1 MQPCLGKLQLVV
13 LLASPFEDRATHS
26 VLIPISFVQSLYLY
40 QQSFVFQKI
49 PLGGIH
55 FEDNWLPIFTQQM
68 DSCLSED
75 RGGPLSFETTSTQSY
90 FKQLPWSRQVHQG
103 IHKRS
108 RPVISSFYGYPETEG
123 ERPPLLRAH
132 SGFDGSVLS
141 SYLLSEIRDDAL
153 STLGDVVKSNGLV
166 RSQSYPLEGFLN
178 ATGNYGEKIT
188 KSPSNSTERGLCAKN
203 ECLGSKYTSADPQNS
218 EVGAVLFQPMVVE
231 VRQSQQ
237 QEKIEITTTEVEAA
251 QPISGASLLVDITM
265 EHVAESSSIIE
276 PGNSSE
282 NAALPL
288 ESNVSCADSMDF
300 LQGEG
305 GPSVAVVRSNLPIHC
320 LVARQCPPG
329 SKVLTCGRRREM
341 EDMASVVPSF
351 AALPC
356 GMMGMCCCGNDP
368 AKQTASDLHFFG
380 IYDGHGGSQA
390 SLYCKQRFHLLL
402 AEELS
407 ALDSAHDDH
416 DELGHEL
423 TTKWKKTM
431 TDCFSKIDKEVG
443 GVCPNGICDD
453 EALEGTCTSCED
465 AIAPEN
471 VGTTAVVAVVGSCQ
485 IVIANCG
492 DSRAVLSRGGKAIAL
507 STDHK
512 PEREDETSRIESAGG
527 RVICWDGYRVGG
539 FLALSR
545 AIGDRYLK
553 RYVISEP
560 EVTCVQRGSE
570 DEVLILASD
579 GLWDVLSNDYACEV
593 ARKALLVARKKRENR
608 TFSPGEDPA
617 AAAVAALLVKLAYG
631 KGSKDNISVVVVDLK
646 S

>member
-1 MQPCLGKLQLVV
+1 
-13 LLASPFEDRATHS
+13 
-26 VLIPISFVQSLYLY
+26 
-40 QQSFVFQKI
+40 
-49 PLGGIH
+49 
-55 FEDNWLPIFTQQM
+55 M

-90 FKQLPWSRQVHQG
+90 FKQLPWSRPVHQG

-123 ERPPLLRAH
+123 EGPPLLRAH

-141 SYLLSEIRDDAL
+141 SYFLTEVRDEAL
-153 STLGDVVKSNGLV
+153 STPGDVVKSNGLV

-178 ATGNYGEKIT
+178 ATGNYSVKIT
-188 KSPSNSTERGLCAKN
+188 KAPSGLTESGLRTKSNERLST
-203 ECLGSKYTSADPQNS
+203 SKYSSAESQNS
-218 EVGAVLFQPMVVE
+218 EVGAILFQPMVVE
-231 VRQSQQ
+231 VRQNQL
-237 QEKIEITTTEVEAA
+237 QEKIEVTTTEMEPA
-251 QPISGASLLVDITM
+251 QPISGASPLVDITM
-265 EHVAESSSIIE
+265 EQVAESSSSSIKE
-276 PGNSSE
+276 PGNSSQ

-288 ESNVSCADSMDF
+288 ESNVSCAASMDF

-305 GPSVAVVRSNLPIHC
+305 SPSGAADTSSLPIHC
-320 LVARQCPPG
+320 LASRQCPPG

-341 EDMASVVPSF
+341 EDTASVVPSF

-368 AKQTASDLHFFG
+368 AKPTSSDLHFFG

-390 SLYCKQRFHLLL
+390 SMYCKQRFHLLL
-402 AEELS
+402 AEELN
-407 ALDSAHDDH
+407 ALDSAEIDDH
-416 DELGHEL
+416 DELGQES
-423 TTKWKKTM
+423 TSKWKKTM

-453 EALEGTCTSCED
+453 EALEDTCTACED

-492 DSRAVLSRGGKAIAL
+492 DSRAVLSRGGKAVAL

-545 AIGDRYLK
+545 ALGDRYLK

-579 GLWDVLSNDYACEV
+579 GLWDVLSNDYACDV
-593 ARKALLVARKKRENR
+593 ARKALLTARKKRENR